1 MQNLIFSIFPNQN
14 FVDLGLFQF
23 GWERCTPAHSFGPAA
38 RNHYLFHYILSG
50 TGTLMADDSK
60 GVTQTY
66 SITSMQGFMIFP
78 NQITTYVA
86 DKQLPWEY
94 VWLEFDGLRVK
105 SLLDTIGLSLDK
117 PVYHARNK
125 SLREDM
131 ANEMLYISRH
141 KDESPFHLIG
151 HLYLFLDYLLRS
163 AADEQL
169 EHGSKLREFYIHE
182 ALTYIEHNFQNEI
195 TIEDIAKSYMDVY
208 DSRIISKA
216 GTPFHNIV
224 ETLDGD
230 MIHGDM
236 DEEITSGKCLIAA
249 ANPDLMESY
258 IEKDDIVILGNRYES
273 QLCAIE
279 MGAKC
284 IIVCD
289 GALVSYTISRLAESR
304 GCYIIKTPYDT
315 FTASRLINQSIPI
328 RFFMKS
334 ENLITFGLGEY
345 LDDIRDTMAKK
356 RYRDF
361 PILDW
366 NENYFGMISRRS
378 LLGARK
384 KKLILVD
391 HNELTQAVDGME
403 EAEIIEIIDHHRIG
417 SIETMG
423 PVFFRN
429 QPLGCT
435 ATIIY
440 QMYRESG
447 VELTEKIAGLL
458 CSAILSDTL
467 IYRSPTCTQC
477 F

>member
-66 SITSMQGFMIFP
+66 SIKSMQGFMIFP

-105 SLLDTIGLSLDK
+105 SLLDAIGLSLDK

-195 TIEDIAKSYMDVY
+195 TIEDIAGVCGLNRTYFGKIFKEALGKTPQEFLLNYRMLKAAELLKLTSLSIGDVGLAVGY
-208 DSRIISKA
+208 ANQMHFSRAFKNNYGISPREWRYQNHINNTVDS
-216 GTPFHNIV
+216 
-224 ETLDGD
+224 
-230 MIHGDM
+230 
-236 DEEITSGKCLIAA
+236 DEE
-249 ANPDLMESY
+249 
-258 IEKDDIVILGNRYES
+258 
-273 QLCAIE
+273 
-279 MGAKC
+279 
-284 IIVCD
+284 
-289 GALVSYTISRLAESR
+289 
-304 GCYIIKTPYDT
+304 
-315 FTASRLINQSIPI
+315 
-328 RFFMKS
+328 
-334 ENLITFGLGEY
+334 
-345 LDDIRDTMAKK
+345 
-356 RYRDF
+356 
-361 PILDW
+361 
-366 NENYFGMISRRS
+366 
-378 LLGARK
+378 
-384 KKLILVD
+384 
-391 HNELTQAVDGME
+391 HTQ
-403 EAEIIEIIDHHRIG
+403 
-417 SIETMG
+417 
-423 PVFFRN
+423 
-429 QPLGCT
+429 
-435 ATIIY
+435 
-440 QMYRESG
+440 
-447 VELTEKIAGLL
+447 
-458 CSAILSDTL
+458 
-467 IYRSPTCTQC
+467 
-477 F
+477 

>member
-1 MQNLIFSIFPNQN
+1 MKFITRSNIMQNLIFSIFPNQN

-66 SITSMQGFMIFP
+66 SIKSMQGFMIFP

-195 TIEDIAKSYMDVY
+195 TIEDIAGVCGLNRTYFGKIFKEALGKTPQEFLLNYRMLKAAELLKLTSLSIGDVGLAVGY
-208 DSRIISKA
+208 ANQMHFSRAFKNNYGISPREWRYQNHINNTVDS
-216 GTPFHNIV
+216 
-224 ETLDGD
+224 
-230 MIHGDM
+230 
-236 DEEITSGKCLIAA
+236 DEE
-249 ANPDLMESY
+249 
-258 IEKDDIVILGNRYES
+258 
-273 QLCAIE
+273 
-279 MGAKC
+279 
-284 IIVCD
+284 
-289 GALVSYTISRLAESR
+289 
-304 GCYIIKTPYDT
+304 
-315 FTASRLINQSIPI
+315 
-328 RFFMKS
+328 
-334 ENLITFGLGEY
+334 
-345 LDDIRDTMAKK
+345 
-356 RYRDF
+356 
-361 PILDW
+361 
-366 NENYFGMISRRS
+366 
-378 LLGARK
+378 
-384 KKLILVD
+384 
-391 HNELTQAVDGME
+391 HTQ
-403 EAEIIEIIDHHRIG
+403 
-417 SIETMG
+417 
-423 PVFFRN
+423 
-429 QPLGCT
+429 
-435 ATIIY
+435 
-440 QMYRESG
+440 
-447 VELTEKIAGLL
+447 
-458 CSAILSDTL
+458 
-467 IYRSPTCTQC
+467 
-477 F
+477 